1 MSNCLKKDVKH
12 AIIVLNYWR
21 DCSLSCLRFQNHQWK
36 TTWQKISRPFL
47 WALSKFLVLMFVPI
61 WKYSWLQES
70 PGEIG
75 SITEQL
81 QYSLMDSGVNAS
93 SSQFRNLNT
102 WKNKM
107 IPQVKNVSDSVKHA
121 CVHKKIFFSLR
132 FCTFDF
138 KLHVHISSTD
148 PQ

>member
-1 MSNCLKKDVKH
+1 MEALCQKEAKH
-12 AIIVLNYWR
+12 TIIVLNSWR
-21 DCSLSCLRFQNHQWK
+21 DSSLSRLRFQNHQWK
-36 TTWQKISRPFL
+36 TTWQKISRPFI
-47 WALSKFLVLMFVPI
+47 WALSKFVVLMFVPI